1 MPLKNCFR
9 FLAALTLACCL
20 GLASS
25 VSLAA
30 GPVMIFAAASTTNAV
45 SDVIKA
51 FEAAGKGK
59 AVASFASSSTLAKQ
73 IAHGAPAQVY
83 LSANEKWMNYLAEK
97 KLLAPGTRV
106 DLLGNRLVLIAPKGS
121 KERGPI
127 QAGMPLLAWLGDG
140 RLAVG
145 DPDHVPAGIYAKQA
159 LKSLGLWEKAEPRL
173 ARAANVR
180 AALALVERGE
190 APLGIVY
197 STDAAITPKVTVV
210 GMFPEGSHKPIVYP
224 LALLKGQATPSAKAF
239 WQFLQG
245 DEAKGIFKKYGFS
258 VR

>member
-1 MPLKNCFR
+1 MPLNKCLR
-9 FLAALTLACCL
+9 FLAALALVCCL

-25 VSLAA
+25 MALAA
-30 GPVMIFAAASTTNAV
+30 EPVMVFAAASTTNAV
-45 SDVIKA
+45 SDAVKA
-51 FEAAGKGK
+51 YEAEGKGK

-83 LSANEKWMNYLAEK
+83 LSANVKWMNYLADK
-97 KLLAPGTRV
+97 KLLEPGTRV
-106 DLLGNRLVLIAPKGS
+106 DLLGNRLVLIAPKGA

-127 QAGMPLLAWLGDG
+127 KAGMPLIQWLGDG

-210 GMFPEGSHKPIVYP
+210 GIFPEGSHKPIIYP
-224 LALLKGQATPSAKAF
+224 LSLLKGEATSQAKAF

>member
-1 MPLKNCFR
+1 MPLKKYFR
-9 FLAALTLACCL
+9 FLSALALACCL
-20 GLASS
+20 GLAYSPA
-25 VSLAA
+25 LAA
-30 GPVMIFAAASTTNAV
+30 EPVMVFAAASTTNAV
-45 SDVIKA
+45 TDAIKVY
-51 FEAAGKGK
+51 EAAGKGK

-83 LSANEKWMNYLAEK
+83 LSANEKWMSYLAEK
-97 KLLAPGTRV
+97 KLLEPGTRV
-106 DLLGNRLVLIAPKGS
+106 NLLGNRLVLIAPAGS
-121 KERGPI
+121 QKRGPI
-127 QAGMPLLAWLGDG
+127 KAGMPLVQWLGDG

-197 STDAAITPKVTVV
+197 ATDAAITSKVTVV
-210 GMFPEGSHKPIVYP
+210 GVFPESSHKPIVYP
-224 LALLKGQATPSAKAF
+224 LAILKGQASAEARDV
-239 WQFLQG
+239 WRFLRS
-245 DEAKGIFKKYGFS
+245 DRAKGIFKKYGFS

>member
-1 MPLKNCFR
+1 MPFSKYLR
-9 FLAALTLACCL
+9 FLAALLLAACL
-20 GLASS
+20 GLAP
-25 VSLAA
+25 VPALAA
-30 GPVMIFAAASTTNAV
+30 GPVMVFAAASTTNAV
-45 SDVIKA
+45 SEAIKA
-51 FEAAGKGK
+51 YEAAGKGK
-59 AVASFASSSTLAKQ
+59 TVASFASSSTLAKQ

-97 KLLAPGTRV
+97 ELLEPGTRV
-106 DLLGNRLVLIAPKGS
+106 DLLGNRLVLIAPAGS

-127 QAGMPLLAWLGDG
+127 KARMPLLQWLGDG
-140 RLAVG
+140 RLAMG

-159 LKSLGLWEKAEPRL
+159 LKYLGLWEQAEPRL

-197 STDAAITPKVTVV
+197 ATDAAITPKVTVV
-210 GMFPEGSHKPIVYP
+210 GIFPESSHKPIVYP
-224 LALLKGQATPSAKAF
+224 LALLKGQATPEARAF
-239 WQFLQG
+239 WRLLRS

>member
-1 MPLKNCFR
+1 MPRSKYCR
-9 FLAALTLACCL
+9 FLAAMLLTCCL

-30 GPVMIFAAASTTNAV
+30 EPVMVFAAASTTNAV
-45 SDVIKA
+45 TDAILA
-51 FEAAGKGK
+51 YQGAGKGK

-83 LSANEKWMNYLAEK
+83 LSANEKWMNYLEEQ
-97 KLLAPGTRV
+97 KLVEPGTRV
-106 DLLGNRLVLIAPKGS
+106 DLLGNRLVLIAPAGS

-127 QAGMPLLAWLGDG
+127 KAGMPLMKWLGDG
-140 RLAVG
+140 HLAVG

-197 STDAAITPKVTVV
+197 ATDAALTPKVMVV
-210 GMFPEGSHKPIVYP
+210 GIFPESSHKPIVYP
-224 LALLKGQATPSAKAF
+224 LALIKGQATPEARSLQ
-239 WQFLQG
+239 QFLQG
-245 DEAKGIFKKYGFS
+245 DKAKGIFKKYGFS

>member
-1 MPLKNCFR
+1 MD
-9 FLAALTLACCL
+9 LAGQPFGAH
-20 GLASS
+20 S
-25 VSLAA
+25 
-30 GPVMIFAAASTTNAV
+30 P
-45 SDVIKA
+45 
-51 FEAAGKGK
+51 GKG
-59 AVASFASSSTLAKQ
+59 A
-73 IAHGAPAQVY
+73 
-83 LSANEKWMNYLAEK
+83 
-97 KLLAPGTRV
+97 
-106 DLLGNRLVLIAPKGS
+106 

-127 QAGMPLLAWLGDG
+127 KAGMPLIQWLGDG

-210 GMFPEGSHKPIVYP
+210 GVFPEGSHKPIVYP
-224 LALLKGQATPSAKAF
+224 LALLKGQAMPPAKAF
-239 WQFLQG
+239 WQFMQG
-245 DEAKGIFKKYGFS
+245 DEAKSVFKKYGFS

>member
-1 MPLKNCFR
+1 MALKKIIRC
-9 FLAALTLACCL
+9 LAVLALACCL

-25 VSLAA
+25 LALAA
-30 GPVMIFAAASTTNAV
+30 GPVMVFAAASTTNAV

-51 FEAAGKGK
+51 YEAAGKGK

-73 IAHGAPAQVY
+73 IANGAPAQVY
-83 LSANEKWMNYLAEK
+83 LSANVKWMNYLAEK
-97 KLLAPGTRV
+97 TLLEPDSRV
-106 DLLGNRLVLIAPKGS
+106 DLLGNRLVLIAPKGA
-121 KERGPI
+121 KKLGPI
-127 QAGMPLLAWLGDG
+127 QAGMPLLKCLGDG

-159 LKSLGLWEKAEPRL
+159 LMSLGLWKKAEPRL

-197 STDAAITPKVTVV
+197 STDAAITPKVTVL
-210 GMFPEGSHKPIVYP
+210 GRFPESSHKPIVYP
-224 LALLKGQATPSAKAF
+224 LALLKDEATAQAKDF
-239 WQFLQG
+239 WQFLQS
-245 DEAKGIFKKYGFS
+245 DQAKAIFTKYGFS